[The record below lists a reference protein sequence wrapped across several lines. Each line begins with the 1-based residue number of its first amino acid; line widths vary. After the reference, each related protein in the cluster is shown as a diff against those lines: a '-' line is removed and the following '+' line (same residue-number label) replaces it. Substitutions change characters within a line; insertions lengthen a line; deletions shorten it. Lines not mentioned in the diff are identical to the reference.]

1 MTSLVLRMLAGATL
15 AVWVNTA
22 PSAALA
28 GPVDLASPNG
38 RLSIRLDMLEGKPSL
53 SVLRDSQVIVAPSL
67 IGLTLENRVSVG
79 ASETFSASPVRQ
91 GMDEYALLGRKS
103 QVRSH
108 WREVTL
114 TAEPANDKPAMTLV
128 LRAYDDGVAF
138 RYRLPAGND
147 APMGV
152 VSENTQFAFPSD
164 YRCWGLNLGR
174 FNSSHEGEFDPIA
187 ASHIRDH
194 NAYDAPLVCETTP
207 GGPTIAIAEAD
218 LKDYPGLYLGGR
230 GDGGL
235 GVQTKLAPR
244 LDAPTSVPAVVAT
257 ARVGQDLETPWRVI
271 MVGDHAGDLIE
282 STLITDLSAPATFDA
297 SWVKPG
303 KSAWDWWNGGHID
316 AVKDSG
322 MNTAT
327 FKAFIDFA
335 AANGLEYVTIDEGWY
350 RGAGGGGVVRPGVD
364 VTETIPQIDIP
375 ELVAYGRAKG
385 VGLFL
390 WLNWKALDA
399 QFDAALDQYQ
409 AWGIAGIKV
418 DFMDRDDQQM
428 VDWYHRLLDQA
439 AQHRLMVNLHGAFHP
454 TGLTRTYP
462 NFITQEGVLGA
473 ENNKWSSRITA
484 DHNVTLAYTRM
495 LLGPM
500 DYTPGGFDNQ
510 TPETFRWRFLRPTVM
525 TTRAHGLAMFVV
537 YESPLQTV
545 ADSPDAYAGQPETAF
560 IGQVPTTW
568 DETRFISGEIGQ
580 SIILARRKGRDWYV
594 GAMTNANAR
603 TVTLPLDFLGRGRF
617 DATVYADTDAPN
629 RTAISTQPV
638 EAGTTL
644 TLALQPSGGAAIR
657 ITPR

>member
-1 MTSLVLRMLAGATL
+1 MTPSLARLLCG
-15 AVWVNTA
+15 
-22 PSAALA
+22 AALA
-28 GPVDLASPNG
+28 VLATTASSFAQADPAQLNSPDG
-38 RLSIRLDMLEGKPSL
+38 RLSIRVETVGGKPAL
-53 SVLRDSQVIVAPSL
+53 SVLRDGRAVIAPSD
-67 IGLTLENRVSVG
+67 IGLTLENRVTVG
-79 ASETFSASPVRQ
+79 ANETFVAAPVRE
-91 GMDEYALLGRKS
+91 GVDDYALLGRAS
-103 QVRSH
+103 HVRSD
-108 WREVTL
+108 WREMTL
-114 TAEPANDKPAMTLV
+114 SAPAGDGRPAMQVV

-138 RYRLPAGND
+138 RYRVPAGSD

-152 VSENTQFAFPSD
+152 VSENTQFAFPAD
-164 YRCWGLNLGR
+164 YDCWGVNLGR
-174 FNSSHEGEFDPIA
+174 FNSSHEGEFDPIS
-187 ASHIRDH
+187 ASHIREY
-194 NAYDAPLVCETTP
+194 NAYDAPLVCETVA
-207 GGPTIAIAEAD
+207 GGPTFAIAEAD
-218 LKDYPGLYLGGR
+218 LKNYPGLYLAGR

-235 GVQTKLAPR
+235 GVQAKLAPR
-244 LDAPTSVPAVVAT
+244 LDAPTSAPAVVAT
-257 ARVGQDLETPWRVI
+257 ARIGQDLETPWRVV

-282 STLITDLSAPATFDA
+282 STMITDLSEPAAFDA

-303 KSAWDWWNGGHID
+303 KSAWDWWNGGKIA
-316 AVKDSG
+316 AVPDSG

-335 AANGLEYVTIDEGWY
+335 AANGLQYVTIDEGWY
-350 RGAGGGGVVRPGVD
+350 RGSGGGGVVRPGVD
-364 VTETIPQIDIP
+364 VTQTVPEIDIP
-375 ELVAYGRAKG
+375 GLVAYGRSKG

-428 VDWYHRLLDQA
+428 VDWYHRLLERA

-462 NFITQEGVLGA
+462 NFVTQEGVLGA

-484 DHNVTLAYTRM
+484 EHNVTLAYTRM

-510 TPETFRWRFLRPTVM
+510 TPETFRYRFLLPTVM

-545 ADSPDAYAGQPETAF
+545 ADTPNAYAGQQETAF
-560 IGQVPTTW
+560 IAQVPTTW
-568 DETRFISGEIGQ
+568 DETRFIAGEIGQ
-580 SIILARRKGRDWYV
+580 SIVLARRKGRDWYV
-594 GAMTNANAR
+594 GAMTDAEGR
-603 TVTLPLDFLGRGRF
+603 TVSLPLDFLGRGRF
-617 DATVYADTDAPN
+617 TATIYADGDAPN
-629 RTAISTQPV
+629 RTAISTQAV

-644 TLALQPSGGAAIR
+644 SLALKPSGGAAIR